1 MLRDNKLHRENYP
14 GRGISLAGERM
25 ANEINFDDLL
35 GKYRS
40 DPFDYIDVH
49 AVHTGIVSFK
59 VQAGDEVDAP
69 SGEWNHIPGTQ
80 IYEINRERNPKTITA
95 QTNGAIS
102 SLNTELEGK
111 FVEAGEKLMT
121 IRHPL
126 KKKEIIENIL
136 QEVLYL
142 FPAPEKAKYF
152 FSLDIQSRIE
162 KKGARSV
169 SIAPGDEII
178 IMSLMKRD
186 TPIYYQG
193 EPGIIHSVYF
203 KPGVSVEQGRPLI
216 GVCAPDKVPLIQKI
230 ITKVKA
236 DWDQQ

>member
-1 MLRDNKLHRENYP
+1 M
-14 GRGISLAGERM
+14 S
-25 ANEINFDDLL
+25 NEIDFDEIL

-40 DPFDYIDVH
+40 DPYDYIDVV
-49 AVHTGIVSFK
+49 AIHTGEVTFK
-59 VQAGDEVDAP
+59 VNEGDEVDAP
-69 SGEWNHIPGTQ
+69 SGEWLHVPGTPVYQ
-80 IYEINRERNPKTITA
+80 ITRERNPKIVNA
-95 QTNGAIS
+95 QTNGTIS
-102 SLNTELEGK
+102 YLNKDLEGK

-121 IRHPL
+121 IRHPM

-136 QEVLYL
+136 KEVLYL

-186 TPIYYQG
+186 TPIYYKG
-193 EPGIIHSVYF
+193 EPGIIHSIYF
-203 KPGVSVEQGRPLI
+203 KPGVSVEQGTPLI
-216 GVCAPDKVPLIQKI
+216 GVCALDKVPLIQKI
-230 ITKVKA
+230 ITRVKA
-236 DWDQQ
+236 DWDQR

>member
-1 MLRDNKLHRENYP
+1 MSK
-14 GRGISLAGERM
+14 
-25 ANEINFDDLL
+25 EIDFDEIL

-40 DPFDYIDVH
+40 DPYDYIDVQ
-49 AVHTGIVSFK
+49 AVHTGLVSFK
-59 VQAGDEVDAP
+59 VQEGDEVEAP
-69 SGEWNHIPGTQ
+69 SGEWMHIPGTPL
-80 IYEINRERNPKTITA
+80 YEINRERNPKIITA
-95 QTNGAIS
+95 QTNGEIS
-102 SLNTELEGK
+102 SINIELDGT

-136 QEVLYL
+136 KEVLYL

-152 FSLDIQSRIE
+152 FTLDIQSRIE

-186 TPIYYQG
+186 TPVFYQG
-193 EPGIIHSVYF
+193 EPGVIHSVYF
-203 KPGVSVEQGRPLI
+203 KPGVSVEQGTPLI
-216 GVCAPDKVPLIQKI
+216 GVIAPDKVPLIQKI
-230 ITKVKA
+230 ITRVKA
-236 DWDQQ
+236 DWDRR